1 MSQHLLGTLDEQKG
15 KKGDWI
21 TKSILI
27 QTMDKEE
34 SKFENKYFSSPL
46 KKEQTEQYL
55 CVFFVPALS
64 EALRNMDRF
73 LFSVGMQSTGSQ

>member
-1 MSQHLLGTLDEQKG
+1 MN
-15 KKGDWI
+15 KKEKKKKSDLI

-34 SKFENKYFSSPL
+34 SKFENKYFSSPFKK
-46 KKEQTEQYL
+46 KKEKTEHYL

-64 EALRNMDRF
+64 EALRNVDNI
-73 LFSVGMQSTGSQ
+73 LFSMGMQSTGSQDP